1 VAWGGD
7 VPGGTHSLI
16 ATGGNDGSVGVT
28 RLKWSDDYADSLRL
42 VAVNGKARV
51 NRRAHPGGAVR
62 GVAFLV
68 RFFLFPYG
76 QCD

>member
-1 VAWGGD
+1 
-7 VPGGTHSLI
+7 
-16 ATGGNDGSVGVT
+16 VGVT